1 MIKTRQKN
9 FRAFIFVE
17 GEAQETITY
26 IDKNLGF
33 LRSLLLIF
41 AYPLNKHTALLEY
54 LESKQ
59 LKFVQSSGVKSLGLD
74 TKKEDIQE
82 ESKRENMESKN
93 EKTKD
98 VESKIAEIDAK
109 SKQESAVTLV
119 LHRTIR
125 SGEEIITKG
134 DLTIFGRINNGAHI
148 QSSGNVQI
156 FGTISGNVFCD
167 GDYMVLGEVSE
178 GNVLFDGEIV
188 DKELLKYPRNKIYK
202 KNDSIVVE
210 ELQ

>member
-17 GEAQETITY
+17 GEEQETIAY

-33 LRSLLLIF
+33 LQSLLLIF
-41 AYPLNKHTALLEY
+41 AYPLNDNYASLLEY
-54 LESKQ
+54 LQSKQ
-59 LKFVQSSGVKSLGLD
+59 LNFVQSGSVESLRLD
-74 TKKEDIQE
+74 TRQIQKER
-82 ESKRENMESKN
+82 ESENIKESKN
-93 EKTKD
+93 EKTQNM
-98 VESKIAEIDAK
+98 ESKDTE
-109 SKQESAVTLV
+109 SKQSAVTLV
-119 LHRTIR
+119 FHRTIR

-134 DLTIFGRINNGAHI
+134 DLTIFGRINNGAHV

-167 GDYMVLGEVSE
+167 GDYMILGEVSE

-202 KNDSIVVE
+202 KNDSIMVE